1 MHGLILRLN
10 NPPLGNPWGE
20 SIHLCS
26 GVEIGLKQPYP
37 RDRGRGEGKGRHTGG
52 QKPKWPE
59 LILVSCSMKH
69 ASKYYYSTLH
79 GMLVHCRVTPQQYVA
94 GTHLHT

>member
-10 NPPLGNPWGE
+10 NPPLDNPWGE

-37 RDRGRGEGKGRHTGG
+37 RDRGRGEGKG
-52 QKPKWPE
+52 
-59 LILVSCSMKH
+59 
-69 ASKYYYSTLH
+69 
-79 GMLVHCRVTPQQYVA
+79 
-94 GTHLHT
+94 